1 MTPYPQ
7 ANYSLWKFIRTNE
20 KGWKLFYVAVLILYF
35 VVVRGIRGDGLW
47 YIDVF
52 LGLLTVA
59 AVIRDY
65 LIRAKLQR
73 LNATPGNLHRS
84 DVCETC
90 NPVRWNDGRPLTE
103 LYQWY
108 AAMQDISWHDA
119 QLNIGNMTTNEI
131 HVLRVTHDKYLSH
144 QQFDKFRS

>member
-1 MTPYPQ
+1 MSQYPQ
-7 ANYSLWKFIRTNE
+7 ANYSLWRFIRTNE

-84 DVCETC
+84 DVCEGC
-90 NPVRWNDGRPLTE
+90 VPVRWNDGRPLTE

-108 AAMQDISWHDA
+108 AAITDESWERAKLMLEATPDDDFEALLGRHD
-119 QLNIGNMTTNEI
+119 E
-131 HVLRVTHDKYLSH
+131 YLDH
-144 QQFDKFRS
+144 PQFDKFL

>member
-7 ANYSLWKFIRTNE
+7 ANYSLWRFIRTNE

-84 DVCETC
+84 DVCEGC
-90 NPVRWNDGRPLTE
+90 VPVRWNDGRPLTE

-108 AAMQDISWHDA
+108 AAVHDMSWEQA
-119 QLNIGNMTTNEI
+119 QFDLGMMPLWSVDTNKRS
-131 HVLRVTHDKYLSH
+131 HAKYLEH
-144 QQFDKFRS
+144 PQFDKFL

>member
-7 ANYSLWKFIRTNE
+7 ANYSLWRFIRTNE

-59 AVIRDY
+59 AVIRDVR
-65 LIRAKLQR
+65 IRKRLR
-73 LNATPGNLHRS
+73 KLNATPGNFHYP
-84 DVCETC
+84 DVCEGC
-90 NPVRWNDGRPLTE
+90 DPVCMSDGSPIKNIV
-103 LYQWY
+103 WWM
-108 AAMQDISWHDA
+108 AARHNVSREMAQQLWDDALPGGQDAIFKMHA
-119 QLNIGNMTTNEI
+119 
-131 HVLRVTHDKYLSH
+131 KYLQH
-144 QQFDKFRS
+144 PKFDKFRS

>member
-20 KGWKLFYVAVLILYF
+20 VGWKVLFVAVLILYF

-65 LIRAKLQR
+65 LIRKRLR
-73 LNATPGNLHRS
+73 KLNATPGNLHRS
-84 DVCETC
+84 DVCEGC
-90 NPVRWNDGRPLTE
+90 NPVRWNDGRPLAE

-108 AAMQDISWHDA
+108 AAVNHVSWEVA
-119 QLNIGNMTTNEI
+119 QMDLDMITEGSLQI
-131 HVLRVTHDKYLSH
+131 AKRSHAKYLKH
-144 QQFDKFRS
+144 PQFDKFL

>member
-1 MTPYPQ
+1 MTHPE

-20 KGWKLFYVAVLILYF
+20 KGWKLFYVGVLILYF

-84 DVCETC
+84 DVCEGC
-90 NPVRWNDGRPLTE
+90 VPVRWNDGRPLTE

-108 AAMQDISWHDA
+108 AAITDESWERAKLMLEATPDDDFEALLGRHD
-119 QLNIGNMTTNEI
+119 E
-131 HVLRVTHDKYLSH
+131 YLDH
-144 QQFDKFRS
+144 PQFDKFL